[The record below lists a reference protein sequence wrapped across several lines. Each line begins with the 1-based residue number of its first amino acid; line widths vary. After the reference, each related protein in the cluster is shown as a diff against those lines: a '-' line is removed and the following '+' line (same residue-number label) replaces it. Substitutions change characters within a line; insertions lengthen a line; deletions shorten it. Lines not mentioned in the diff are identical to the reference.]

1 MKMNMNKALPLFV
14 IASMILAF
22 IPSVNAITLT
32 APTLYAVVSGV
43 ETTTAVTAGVKGDV
57 VAVKSTVAGE
67 IPAGTVVQI
76 FWDDTTISPWNGV
89 KGLLNSSTAK
99 SDGKYDVWIKVPEA
113 TNGAHYIWVKDY
125 LGNVISVSFTINTK
139 VSLSS
144 SSGLVGDSITTSFY
158 GFKGTKELRV
168 VYNNGDVAFADFPV
182 LTAVNQTV
190 ATGDGVTTEWTGT
203 LNTKPIKPGTITVKA
218 NFVSMTDGTWGK
230 IGTSGT
236 INYVTGAYKIIF
248 AAAPASGKAVTVL
261 YTPFDTT
268 GAVKYL
274 DTITTSSVGSVSAS
288 ETVPTGAATGS
299 FAGFDGNGN
308 YGKKAFTI
316 GAVII
321 VSPTVSTV
329 GSIVHISGR
338 GFTAASTI
346 VQAGIV
352 LTESSAPTLSA
363 TCMIYNPS
371 SGTITVD
378 SGGNFVADVVVP
390 QGVNIDDDYTIT
402 VTSSTPK
409 TASKSFE
416 ITVKAKSSVTP
427 QFGAQGTSITVSGTN
442 YPKISGLKLKV
453 DLVDPV
459 TLATLVNIGSATTL
473 ADGTFSKSLFV
484 PAYTSGNYK
493 IKAYNTTTNISTT
506 TSFTIGY
513 LVLLLSK
520 TSAPAGANNVVLTGS
535 GFTPSGA
542 YNITLG
548 SKTILSSGTASAAG
562 VVSYTMTIPSVV
574 AGLYDVKV
582 FDKNTGI
589 SVTTPFTV
597 TYNTQLT
604 LSPSSVPTG
613 FNVTLS
619 GKGFRYGSASISLV
633 VYNKTAAGLT
643 YAIWSMTTLTG
654 KPGTTMLVNDTGTI
668 NGWWNFNTQAI
679 KLSNGNYYVNATDNN
694 GYKAQATLT
703 IINKVV
709 SCVPRKTTF
718 LIGDTISFNI
728 QHSFGN
734 VFPVVN
740 SKITIKNPAGD
751 VVFRGDLLATWVKS
765 GDFYVVPYSAQTAG
779 GNPMVL
785 ADDAPLGTWT
795 WKWPD
800 TDTGKEIAS
809 GSFTVAASTA
819 SQTDAKIDALSKQIT
834 DMKTASDAAKAAA
847 DAAKTAAAS
856 AQTTAQ
862 SAVTAATDA
871 KTAATDAKTAATAVG
886 TKADAATAAANAA
899 KAAAD
904 AARAAADSLTTMV
917 YVAIAASVVAALA
930 AIFAVMQITKK
941 IA

>member
-1 MKMNMNKALPLFV
+1 MNMRKALPLFV
-14 IASMILAF
+14 IVSMILAF
-22 IPSVNAITLT
+22 MPSVMFANALP
-32 APTLYAVVSGV
+32 APSLKAVVNGV
-43 ETTTAVTAGVKGDV
+43 EGAAVSGGVKGDT
-57 VAVKSTVAGE
+57 VAVIGALGDV
-67 IPAGTVVQI
+67 PAGTLVEVY
-76 FWDDTTISPWNGV
+76 WDTTTGAWNGV
-89 KGLLNSSTAK
+89 KGLLNSTTAK
-99 SDGKYDVWIKVPEA
+99 SSGGYDIWFKVPEA
-113 TNGAHYIWVKDY
+113 TFGTHYIWVKDY
-125 LGNVISVSFTINTK
+125 LGNVISVTFTIATK

-144 SSGLVGDSITTSFY
+144 SSGLVGDSITVSFY

-168 VYNNGDVAFADFPV
+168 VYNKGDLAFAAFPV
-182 LTAVNQTV
+182 LAAVNQTL
-190 ATGDGVTTEWTGT
+190 ATGDGVTKEWTGT
-203 LNTKPIKPGTITVKA
+203 LSTKPIKPGTITVKA
-218 NFVSMTDGTWGK
+218 NYLSMIDNSAGK
-230 IGTSGT
+230 INATGT
-236 INYVTGAYKIIF
+236 INYVTGAYDIIF
-248 AAAPASGKAVTVL
+248 WAAPASGKAVTIS

-268 GAVKYL
+268 GAVVYL
-274 DTITTSSVGSVSAS
+274 DTLTTSSVGSASAA
-288 ETVPTGAATGS
+288 ETVPTGATTGS

-308 YGKKAFTI
+308 YGKKAFTV
-316 GAVII
+316 GPVIT
-321 VSPTVSTV
+321 VSPTASTV
-329 GSIVHISGR
+329 GSIIHISAR
-338 GFTAASTI
+338 GFTAAATI

-352 LTESSAPTLSA
+352 LTETSAPTLSA

-402 VTSSTPK
+402 VTSSTPQ

-416 ITVKAKSSVTP
+416 ITAKAKVSVTP
-427 QFGAQGTSITVSGTN
+427 TFGAQGAGITVSGTN

-459 TLATLVNIGSATTL
+459 NTNTVLASIGTATTL
-473 ADGTFSKSLFV
+473 ADGTFSKSLFI
-484 PAYTSGNYK
+484 PAYISGNYK
-493 IKAYNTTTNISTT
+493 IKAYNSTWNISST
-506 TSFTIGY
+506 TSFTIGNI
-513 LVLLLSK
+513 VLLLSK
-520 TSAPAGANNVVLTGS
+520 TSAPAGCNSVILTGS
-535 GFTPSGA
+535 GFTASGA

-548 SKTILSSGTASAAG
+548 SKTIVSSGTASAAG
-562 VVSYTMTIPSVV
+562 VITYTMTIPSMA
-574 AGLYDVKV
+574 AGTYDVKV

-619 GKGFRYGSASISLV
+619 GKGFRYGSTSISLV

-643 YAIWSMTTLTG
+643 YAIWSMTTLQGT
-654 KPGTTMLVNDTGTI
+654 PGTTMVVNSTGFV
-668 NGWWNFNTQAI
+668 NGWWNFNAKAI
-679 KLSNGNYYVNATDNN
+679 KLRNGLYYVNATDAN

-703 IINKVV
+703 IINKVI

-718 LIGDTISFNI
+718 LLGDTISFNL

-734 VFPVVN
+734 VAPIVN
-740 SKITIKNPAGD
+740 SKITIKDPAGNT
-751 VVFRGDLLATWVKS
+751 VFRGDLLATWVKS

-785 ADDAPLGTWT
+785 GDDAPLGTWT
-795 WKWPD
+795 WKWPN
-800 TDTGKEIAS
+800 TDGDEIAS
-809 GSFTVAASTA
+809 GSFTVAASA
-819 SQTDAKIDALSKQIT
+819 VSQTDAKIDALSKQMT

-871 KTAATDAKTAATAVG
+871 KTAATDAKTAATALG

-899 KAAAD
+899 TAAAN
-904 AARAAADSLTTMV
+904 AAKAAADSLTTMV

>member
-1 MKMNMNKALPLFV
+1 M
-14 IASMILAF
+14 LA
-22 IPSVNAITLT
+22 
-32 APTLYAVVSGV
+32 VSNLV
-43 ETTTAVTAGVKGDV
+43 EGAAVTGGVKGDT
-57 VAVKSTVAGE
+57 VAVKSTVLGE
-67 IPAGTVVQI
+67 NPAGTVIQLY
-76 FWDDTTISPWNGV
+76 WDDTTISPWNGV
-89 KGLLNSSTAK
+89 KGLLNSTTVK
-99 SDGKYDVWIKVPEA
+99 SSGGYDVWFVVPQA
-113 TNGAHYIWVKDY
+113 TFGPHYVWVKDY
-125 LGNVISVSFTINTK
+125 LGNVAYVTFTIATK

-168 VYNNGDVAFADFPV
+168 VYNNGDIAFAAFPV
-182 LTAVNQTV
+182 LTAVNQTL
-190 ATGDGVTTEWTGT
+190 ATGDGLTKEWTGT

-218 NFVSMTDGTWGK
+218 NYKSMTDATWAKVNATG
-230 IGTSGT
+230 S
-236 INYVTGAYKIIF
+236 INYVTGAYDIIF
-248 AAAPASGKAVTVL
+248 WAAPASGKAVTIL

-268 GAVKYL
+268 GVGSVKYL
-274 DTITTSSVGSVSAS
+274 DTLTTSSVGSVTAA

-299 FAGFDGNGN
+299 FAAFDGNGN

-316 GAVII
+316 GAVIL
-321 VSPTVSTV
+321 VSPAVSTV
-329 GSIVHISGR
+329 GSIIHISGR
-338 GFTAASTI
+338 GFTPAATI

-352 LTESSAPTLSA
+352 LTETSAPALSA

-371 SGTITVD
+371 SGIITVD
-378 SGGNFVADVVVP
+378 SGGNFVADVILA

-402 VTSSTPK
+402 VTSSTPQ

-416 ITVKAKSSVTP
+416 ITAKAKSSVTP
-427 QFGAQGTSITVSGTN
+427 SFGAQGTGITVSGTN
-442 YPKISGLKLKV
+442 YPKISGLKLKI
-453 DLVDPV
+453 DLVDAS
-459 TLATLVNIGSATTL
+459 TLATLVNIGSVTTL

-484 PAYTSGNYK
+484 PAYISGNYK
-493 IKAYNTTTNISTT
+493 IKAYNSTVNISSTV
-506 TSFTIGY
+506 SFTIGY
-513 LVLLLSK
+513 IVLLLSK
-520 TSAPAGANNVVLTGS
+520 TSAPAGCDTVVLTGS
-535 GFTPSGA
+535 GFTPSGS

-548 SKTILSSGTASAAG
+548 SKTIVSSGTASSAG
-562 VVSYTMTIPSVV
+562 VVSETMTIPSMA

-613 FNVTLS
+613 FNVTLG
-619 GKGFRYGSASISLV
+619 GKGFKYSSSSISLV

-654 KPGTTMLVNDTGTI
+654 KPGTTMLVNGTGTI

-679 KLSNGNYYVNATDNN
+679 KLSNGLYYVNATDAN

-734 VFPVVN
+734 VFPIVN
-740 SKITIKNPAGD
+740 SKITIKDPDGN

-809 GSFTVAASTA
+809 GSFTVAASA
-819 SQTDAKIDALSKQIT
+819 VSQTNLKIDALSKQVT
-834 DMKTASDAAKAAA
+834 DLKTASDAAKTAA
-847 DAAKTAAAS
+847 DAAKTAATS

-904 AARAAADSLTTMV
+904 AAKAAADGLTTMV
-917 YVAIAASVVAALA
+917 YVAIAASLVAALA
-930 AIFAVMQITKK
+930 AIYAVMQITKK

>member
-1 MKMNMNKALPLFV
+1 MTDN
-14 IASMILAF
+14 S
-22 IPSVNAITLT
+22 
-32 APTLYAVVSGV
+32 
-43 ETTTAVTAGVKGDV
+43 AGK
-57 VAVKSTVAGE
+57 
-67 IPAGTVVQI
+67 
-76 FWDDTTISPWNGV
+76 
-89 KGLLNSSTAK
+89 LN
-99 SDGKYDVWIKVPEA
+99 
-113 TNGAHYIWVKDY
+113 
-125 LGNVISVSFTINTK
+125 
-139 VSLSS
+139 
-144 SSGLVGDSITTSFY
+144 
-158 GFKGTKELRV
+158 
-168 VYNNGDVAFADFPV
+168 
-182 LTAVNQTV
+182 
-190 ATGDGVTTEWTGT
+190 ATGT
-203 LNTKPIKPGTITVKA
+203 A
-218 NFVSMTDGTWGK
+218 
-230 IGTSGT
+230 GT

-248 AAAPASGKAVTVL
+248 GLAPASGKAVTVL

-371 SGTITVD
+371 SGTIIVD

-453 DLVDPV
+453 DLIDPV

-548 SKTILSSGTASAAG
+548 TKTILSSGTASAAG

-574 AGLYDVKV
+574 AGTYDVKV

-589 SVTTPFTV
+589 GVTTPFTV

-847 DAAKTAAAS
+847 DAAKTAASS

-871 KTAATDAKTAATAVG
+871 KTAATDAKTAATALG
-886 TKADAATAAANAA
+886 AKADAATVAANAATAAANAA
-899 KAAAD
+899 K
-904 AARAAADSLTTMV
+904 AAADSLTTMV

>member
-1 MKMNMNKALPLFV
+1 MKMKMNKALPLFV

-43 ETTTAVTAGVKGDV
+43 ETTTTVTAGVKGDV
-57 VAVKSTVAGE
+57 VAVKSTFAGE

-168 VYNNGDVAFADFPV
+168 VYNPGNLLFADFPT
-182 LTAVNQTV
+182 LTAVNQTL

-236 INYVTGAYKIIF
+236 INYVTGAYKVIF
-248 AAAPASGKAVTVL
+248 AAAPASGKAVTIL
-261 YTPFDTT
+261 YTPFNTT
-268 GAVKYL
+268 GSVKYI
-274 DTITTSSVGSVSAS
+274 DTLTTSSVGSATAA

-299 FAGFDGNGN
+299 FAAFDGNGN
-308 YGKKAFTI
+308 YGAKAFTI
-316 GAVII
+316 GPVIT

-338 GFTAASTI
+338 GFTAGTTI
-346 VQAGIV
+346 IYGGIK
-352 LTESSAPTLSA
+352 LMETSAPTLSA
-363 TCMIYNPS
+363 SCMIYNPS
-371 SGTITVD
+371 NAIITMD

-402 VTSSTPK
+402 VTTSTAQ

-416 ITVKAKSSVTP
+416 ITAKAKSSVTP
-427 QFGAQGTSITVSGTN
+427 SFGAQGTSITVSGTN

-453 DLVDPV
+453 DLVDAS
-459 TLATLVNIGSATTL
+459 TLATLVNIGSVTTL

-493 IKAYNTTTNISTT
+493 IKAYNTTVNISST
-506 TSFTIGY
+506 TSFTVGY
-513 LVLLLSK
+513 IVLLLSK
-520 TSAPAGANNVVLTGS
+520 TSAPAGCNTVVLTGS
-535 GFTPSGA
+535 GFTPSAA
-542 YNITLG
+542 YNITIG
-548 SKTILSSGTASAAG
+548 TKTLVSSGTASSAG
-562 VVSYTMTIPSVV
+562 IVSETLTIPNIV

-619 GKGFRYGSASISLV
+619 GKGFRYGSSSISLV

-643 YAIWSMTTLTG
+643 YAIWSMTTLQGT
-654 KPGTTMLVNDTGTI
+654 PGTTMVVNSTGFV
-668 NGWWNFNTQAI
+668 NGWWNFNAKAI
-679 KLSNGNYYVNATDNN
+679 KLSNGLYYVNATDTN

-703 IINKVV
+703 IINKVI

-718 LIGDTISFNI
+718 LHGDTISFNI

-734 VFPVVN
+734 VAPVVN
-740 SKITIKNPAGD
+740 SKITIKDPAGT

-765 GDFYVVPYSAQTAG
+765 GDFYVVPYSSQTAG

-800 TDTGKEIAS
+800 TNGDTIKS
-809 GSFTVAASTA
+809 GNFTVAASAVSETN
-819 SQTDAKIDALSKQIT
+819 AKIDALSKQVT
-834 DMKTASDAAKAAA
+834 DLKTASDAAKKAADA
-847 DAAKTAAAS
+847 ATVAANAATVAANAATDAAKTA
-856 AQTTAQ
+856 
-862 SAVTAATDA
+862 TAAAQAAGTKTD
-871 KTAATDAKTAATAVG
+871 TATAS
-886 TKADAATAAANAA
+886 ANAA

-904 AARAAADSLTTMV
+904 AAKAAAEGLTTMV